1 MSNGVLIN
9 VAKSG
14 ILSTLFAVALLASGQ
29 NSTITGTLT
38 GQVIME
44 GFIHMRMPIRLRR
57 LVTRLLSVIP
67 VLICVLYTST
77 KGPIEEHIALNNLM
91 NESQVFL
98 AFALPFSMIPLLMMT
113 NSEAEMGKQF
123 KNNLLVKILGWFSV
137 LSLTYLNLRG

>member
-1 MSNGVLIN
+1 MSNGILIA

-44 GFIHMRMPIRLRR
+44 GFIHMRIPIWLRR

-67 VLICVLYTST
+67 VLICVLFY
-77 KGPIEEHIALNNLM
+77 KYKRNDRR
-91 NESQVFL
+91 
-98 AFALPFSMIPLLMMT
+98 
-113 NSEAEMGKQF
+113 
-123 KNNLLVKILGWFSV
+123 
-137 LSLTYLNLRG
+137 TYRF